1 MAQRLAALCGYAQE
15 INMSHPPD
23 QIAPDAAPVRY
34 SVNFASGC
42 EALQPYLGGYH
53 GFGTRIGDG
62 VFHEEMVLPS
72 WTNIQVQS
80 EGDDW
85 PVRFGKQPYQIAPPC
100 AVFGPTS
107 NAFTCQVIN
116 GHIIGVYLM
125 PRGWARL
132 VGKDASKFADRVEP
146 MSAIFGHED
155 ADAIHQGVL
164 DAKGDFD
171 AQVAAFERVLLKR
184 LEASKP
190 EPPEIAVIEAMLL
203 DPDVRTVD
211 QAMARVGMEDWKF
224 ARFVRRHFGFT
235 PKMLMRRARF
245 IRSLLA
251 IRDNPGQGWASVLD
265 EAYVDQSHFIRDC
278 RDFLNMTPGQ
288 FAARYQPVANASY
301 NERTRIL
308 GDPHHV
314 LQDAAGGD

>member
-1 MAQRLAALCGYAQE
+1 
-15 INMSHPPD
+15 MSHPPD
-23 QIAPDAAPVRY
+23 QIPPDVAPVRY

-42 EALQPYLGGYH
+42 AELLPYLGGYH
-53 GFGTRIGDG
+53 GFGTRIAEG

-80 EGDDW
+80 EGGDW
-85 PVRFGKQPYQIAPPC
+85 PVRFGNQPHQIAPPC

-146 MSAIFGHED
+146 MSAIFGAAD
-155 ADAIHQGVL
+155 ADAIHRGVL

-171 AQVAAFERVLLKR
+171 AQVVAFERVLLRR

-190 EPPEIAVIEAMLL
+190 EPPEVAEIEAMLL
-203 DPDVRTVD
+203 DPDIRTVE
-211 QAMARVGMEDWKF
+211 QAMGRVGMEDWKF
-224 ARFVRRHFGFT
+224 ARFVRRNFGFT

-245 IRSLLA
+245 IRSILA
-251 IRDNPGQGWASVLD
+251 IRDNPGQSWAALLD

-278 RDFLNMTPGQ
+278 RDFLDMTPGQ

-314 LQDAAGGD
+314 LQDAAGGE

>member
-1 MAQRLAALCGYAQE
+1 
-15 INMSHPPD
+15 MSHPTD
-23 QIAPDAAPVRY
+23 QLAAEEAPVRY
-34 SVNFASGC
+34 RVNFASGC
-42 EALQPYLGGYH
+42 EELLPYLGGYH
-53 GFGTRIGDG
+53 GFGTRIMPG

-80 EGDDW
+80 EGGDW
-85 PVRFGKQPYQIAPPC
+85 PVRFGLGDWQIAPPA

-107 NAFTCQVIN
+107 SAFRCQVID

-132 VGKDASKFADRVEP
+132 TGKDASKFSDRVQP
-146 MSAIFGHED
+146 LDTIFG
-155 ADAIHQGVL
+155 ADAALIHKGVL
-164 DAKGDFD
+164 DAEGDFD
-171 AQVAAFERVLLKR
+171 AQVMAFERVLLKR
-184 LEASKP
+184 LHASKP
-190 EPPEIAVIEAMLL
+190 EPAEIATIEAMLL
-203 DPDVRTVD
+203 DPDIRTVE
-211 QAMARVGMEDWKF
+211 QAMTGVGMEDWRF
-224 ARFVRRHFGFT
+224 ARFVRRHFGYT

-245 IRSLLA
+245 IRSILA
-251 IRDNPGQGWASVLD
+251 IRDNPGQSWASLLD

-278 RDFLNMTPGQ
+278 RDFLDQTPGQ

-314 LQDAAGGD
+314 LQDQG